1 MQKYKMKNQT
11 KQSIP
16 EISWEFSLVHSF
28 IDFKNLDHITSN
40 KLSFINNFSYEDVN
54 IDTYYAINFI
64 IQKIENIYDKEIDN
78 INISVKKAVN
88 LVVQKLRKSLNIWD
102 KLLYQKLEIHQ
113 LEKKID
119 ILKQETITDPLTWIL
134 NRRWICDEFK
144 KIIALKN
151 RNHVDSSILII
162 DIDHFKKI
170 NDTYWHDVWDIVLI
184 EICKMF
190 KNELRW
196 SDVVWRLWGEEFIII
211 MYWANIEWAFDKAN
225 DIRKKVQEHLYK
237 NINNIK
243 NEITISIWVS
253 QTKIED
259 ETYLDIIKKADNAL
273 LDAKQSGRNCVH
285 FEI

>member
-1 MQKYKMKNQT
+1 MKNQT

-28 IDFKNLDHITSN
+28 IDFKNLEELTNN
-40 KLSFINNFSYEDVN
+40 KLCNINNFNYEDIN

-64 IQKIENIYDKEIDN
+64 IQKIENIYEKEIHNLN
-78 INISVKKAVN
+78 ITVN
-88 LVVQKLRKSLNIWD
+88 RAIKLVVQKLRKSLNVWD

-162 DIDHFKKI
+162 DIDHFKII
-170 NDTYWHDVWDIVLI
+170 NDTYWHDVWDIVLV

-211 MYWANIEWAFDKAN
+211 MYWANVDWAYEKAN

-243 NEITISIWVS
+243 NEVTISIWVS
-253 QTKIED
+253 QTNIED

-273 LDAKQSGRNCVH
+273 LNAKQSGRNCVH